1 MVWSLSNRL
10 SEMPGIYLAD
20 CQVAKAATF
29 ATDPKKADRLWH
41 LSEDLV
47 SQKFDLGKQSRL

>member
-1 MVWSLSNRL
+1 
-10 SEMPGIYLAD
+10 MPGIYLAD

-29 ATDPKKADRLWH
+29 AKDPKKADRLWH